1 VQWGVEKNNKGQGA
15 PMANTQKP
23 ADGEEPHSN
32 LGRLVFMTL
41 LAISLGVF
49 EEVADPFGLDTE
61 TDRLS
66 ANIFNTITSPFYGQ
80 DSSVKLTVTNKG
92 VSEEKSFESRFGQS
106 NIVVLLIDDDYLD
119 AVNKKRRLETPTLE
133 TPTLE
138 PPTLE
143 PPTLEPPT
151 LEPRL
156 LEPRHYQR
164 ILRKLV
170 DAGASAVFVDFYFIQ
185 NSRERSESVGNL
197 FRQSRCLTAK
207 SACSIVEE
215 DWSCTDIDK
224 RLPCNEPDL
233 SIGTEIFFA
242 GTLRNPR
249 PTAGGEKPADTA
261 LAQMSGDGSF
271 YHLQQTIGVTDY
283 DTAAWALYQAW
294 CRRDARCESDRLDDF
309 PLQAMYLHWGYAPN
323 RMMTEVPDFGIARP
337 PSDKPSTWGQRI
349 AEFFV
354 GGAGKCVPQART
366 MIGRLG
372 QSIKVFIWNFIKGFH
387 DEDSLCLYHS
397 QIKMQLFNNLS
408 PDELNELFGRKV
420 VFLGASLKDF
430 PDNQWSP
437 VHGYMPGVFWHAMA
451 VDNLMEFSDSYMVEA
466 PDDVGGYVEPVG
478 IAFIFILQAL
488 LTWTIQRREE
498 REKLDEMARLKLD
511 LLHGLM
517 IICVIS
523 TSVLWMTGLQRW
535 SPANWIGFAMLMFL
549 IDFKPVTAVG
559 RFCWRIFPT
568 VRMTQR
574 PFQFMSNLVLSTGC
588 VLGMLFTA
596 YCIFVLPHALML
608 QRGIDDTTISY
619 IFIFLYMF
627 IVIWP
632 CGWKIFRRES

>member
-1 VQWGVEKNNKGQGA
+1 
-15 PMANTQKP
+15 MANTQNP
-23 ADGEEPHSN
+23 ADGEEPRSD

-41 LAISLGVF
+41 VAILLGVF

-80 DSSVKLTVTNKG
+80 DSSVKLAITKDRI
-92 VSEEKSFESRFGQS
+92 SEEKSFESRFGQS
-106 NIVVLLIDDDYLD
+106 NIVVLLIDDDYLE
-119 AVNKKRRLETPTLE
+119 AVNKGRSRVIDDDGPEAVDKGRP
-133 TPTLE
+133 
-138 PPTLE
+138 
-143 PPTLEPPT
+143 
-151 LEPRL
+151 

-170 DAGASAVFVDFYFIQ
+170 DAGASAVFVDIYFMQ
-185 NSRERSESVGNL
+185 NTQERSKSVGSL
-197 FRQSRCLTAK
+197 FRQSRCLATK
-207 SACSIVEE
+207 SACSKVPE
-215 DWSCTDIDK
+215 DWTCADIEE
-224 RLPCNEPDL
+224 RLLNDEPA
-233 SIGTEIFFA
+233 SSAGTEIFFA
-242 GTLRNPR
+242 GTLQNPK
-249 PTAGGEKPADTA
+249 PTACGQKPADAA

-294 CRRDARCESDRLDDF
+294 CRRDARCDSDRLDDF
-309 PLQAMYLHWGYAPN
+309 SLRAMYLHWGYAPN
-323 RMMTEVPDFGIARP
+323 RMMTEVPDFGIAKP
-337 PSDKPSTWGQRI
+337 PSNEPIPWRQRI

-366 MIGRLG
+366 LIGRLG

-397 QIKMQLFNNLS
+397 QIKMPLFNNLS
-408 PDELNELFGRKV
+408 RADLKELFGRKV
-420 VFLGASLKDF
+420 VLLGASLKDF

-437 VHGYMPGVFWHAMA
+437 VHGYIPGVFWHAMA
-451 VDNLMEFSDSYMVEA
+451 VDNLMEFSDKYMTEA
-466 PDDVGGYVEPVG
+466 YTKETSKDVGDYVEPVG

-488 LTWTIQRREE
+488 LSWTIKRREE
-498 REKLDEMARLKLD
+498 REGLDEMPRLKLD

-549 IDFKPVTAVG
+549 IDFKPVSAVG
-559 RFCWRIFPT
+559 RYCWLIFPT

-574 PFQFMSNLVLSTGC
+574 PFRFMSNLVLSTSC
-588 VLGMLFTA
+588 VLGLLFVA
-596 YCIFVLPHALML
+596 YCIFVIPHALML
-608 QRGIDDTTISY
+608 HRGIDDTTISY
-619 IFIFLYMF
+619 VFIFLYLF
-627 IVIWP
+627 IIVWP
-632 CGWKIFRRES
+632 CAWKIFRRESP